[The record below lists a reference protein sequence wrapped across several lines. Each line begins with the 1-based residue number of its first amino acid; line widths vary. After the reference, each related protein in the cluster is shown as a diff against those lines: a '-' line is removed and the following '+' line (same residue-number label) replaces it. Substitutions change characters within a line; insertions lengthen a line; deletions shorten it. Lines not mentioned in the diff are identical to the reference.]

1 MPNLLRLSALAAAV
15 ATLLAACSPAPPG
28 ADVWDPFEAENRAR
42 HDANLSVDRLL
53 IGEGGGTLPGPLRR
67 GTQNFAANAGAP
79 SDTLNFVLQGRP
91 GLAAETTFRFLLN
104 STLGIAGLFDVAT
117 ALGLE
122 GRRTDFGETLFV
134 WGAPE
139 GAYVVLPFLGPATER
154 DTLGLIVD
162 AAIDPLNALRPGALR
177 NRAVAARTGARV
189 AARIGDRAEYSEMF
203 DALIGESADSYVQAR
218 LLYLQ
223 NRRFQLEGEAR
234 IDDFDPFEELFGD

>member
-1 MPNLLRLSALAAAV
+1 MPHPPRLPVLAAAV
-15 ATLLAACSPAPPG
+15 AMLLAACSPAPPG
-28 ADVWDPFEAENRAR
+28 PDIWDPFEAENRER
-42 HDANLSVDRLL
+42 HEANLSVDRLL

-91 GLAAETTFRFLLN
+91 GLAAESTFRFLLN
-104 STLGIAGLFDVAT
+104 STVGIAGLFDVAT

-139 GAYVVLPFLGPATER
+139 GAYVVLPFLGPSTER

-162 AAIDPLNALRPGALR
+162 AAIDPLNTLRPGALR

-223 NRRFQLEGEAR
+223 NRRFLLEGEAR
-234 IDDFDPFEELFGD
+234 IDDFDPFEDLYGD